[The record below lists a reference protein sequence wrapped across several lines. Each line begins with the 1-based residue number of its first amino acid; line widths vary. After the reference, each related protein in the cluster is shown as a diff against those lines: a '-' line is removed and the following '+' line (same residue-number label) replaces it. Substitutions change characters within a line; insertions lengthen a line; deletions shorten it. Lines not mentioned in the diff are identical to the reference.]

1 MFLQLFQFIC
11 SNLFDDILNAIV
23 IQDTYTYTYVFCDF
37 SFIIKLKE
45 KSYFKKLEIALEIV
59 DRVLSTIF

>member
-11 SNLFDDILNAIV
+11 SNLFDDILNAII
-23 IQDTYTYTYVFCDF
+23 IQDTYTYVFCDF
-37 SFIIKLKE
+37 SLIIKLKE

>member
-37 SFIIKLKE
+37 SLIIKLKE
-45 KSYFKKLEIALEIV
+45 KSYFKKLKITLEIV